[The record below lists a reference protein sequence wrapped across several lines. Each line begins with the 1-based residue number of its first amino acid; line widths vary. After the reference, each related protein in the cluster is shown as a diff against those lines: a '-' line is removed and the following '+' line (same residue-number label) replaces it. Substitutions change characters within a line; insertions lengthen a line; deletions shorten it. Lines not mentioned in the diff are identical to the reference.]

1 MNRFLS
7 AIVPLTLLLAGW
19 WITRPAPWVSA
30 VRSHVAKRPAL
41 LVIGADLAHDP
52 SELGGLVWVPETG
65 VTEEDLKGLDHVL
78 WLRRAE
84 APQARLAGRQP
95 SGCSAAHGVQLCAV
109 SFAKEDPLWRLSDH
123 LKGLR
128 FSTSSGRCTAAENT
142 VHCRYGTNGWEYA
155 RQESHRFDGRDEQ
168 CIWTHPVAD
177 QPVRIEVEGLAPGDY
192 LLSAGI
198 DDSGV
203 ASDNSSPIELTVAV
217 DGGKEQALRV
227 PNQRGLRRFRL
238 PQLNDGGGLRIEV
251 SVARTGARFFCWDLT
266 RPRTRER

>member
-65 VTEEDLKGLDHVL
+65 
-78 WLRRAE
+78 
-84 APQARLAGRQP
+84 
-95 SGCSAAHGVQLCAV
+95 
-109 SFAKEDPLWRLSDH
+109 LSDH